1 MSVPNGK
8 LQLMATAAV
17 TPHTLCLRALLA
29 EHDREVRRLLAKRG
43 TTNPRIFGSVAAG
56 TAVDDSDIDLIVDFP
71 GASPGSRLMSAAG
84 FTTEV
89 GEPLGVDVDVL
100 VLRYA
105 KDKVAQSIRDGELT
119 PL

>member
-1 MSVPNGK
+1 MSRALGRV
-8 LQLMATAAV
+8 AAG
-17 TPHTLCLRALLA
+17 LRRALLA

-43 TTNPRIFGSVAAG
+43 ATNPRIFGSVAAG

-71 GASPGSRLMSAAG
+71 GASPGSQLTSDAG
-84 FTTEV
+84 LTTELR
-89 GEPLGVDVDVL
+89 ELLGVDVDVL

-105 KDKVAQSIRDGELT
+105 KDKVAQSIRDGELI

>member
-1 MSVPNGK
+1 MSRALGRV
-8 LQLMATAAV
+8 AAG
-17 TPHTLCLRALLA
+17 LRLRALLA

-43 TTNPRIFGSVAAG
+43 APNPRIVGSVAAG

-71 GASPGSRLMSAAG
+71 GASPGSQLMSDAG
-84 FTTEV
+84 LTTELR
-89 GEPLGVDVDVL
+89 ELLGVDVDVL

-105 KDKVAQSIRDGELT
+105 KDKVAQSIRDGESI